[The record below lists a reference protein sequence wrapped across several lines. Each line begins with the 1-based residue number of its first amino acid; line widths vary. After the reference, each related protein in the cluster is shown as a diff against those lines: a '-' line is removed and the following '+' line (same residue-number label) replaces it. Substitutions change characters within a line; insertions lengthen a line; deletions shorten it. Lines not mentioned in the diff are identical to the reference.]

1 MSNKINLIIEQ
12 NNPIDCPS
20 DKGWTR
26 TTEEADFTSSN
37 NISYEVKKCRD
48 GKFYKKRKTAPTP
61 STDLPDWV
69 TTSCLKNL
77 GLKKTSNYDQV
88 QSVYRELSKQ
98 KWFYYNDTTD
108 KDNKPLPEGKFIFKI
123 KYDTGTVELGTWECK
138 NGEVYLEVKGANGK
152 TQSWTK
158 ETSWVYITPEEE
170 DPTPAP
176 TEDCKPFDDRD
187 QADKFRIWVND
198 KLPDIA
204 KNIPGL
210 NSRIRDKKL
219 DRTGKCNNTH
229 IKTAA
234 NHKIDGKT
242 LLDIF
247 KSGVD
252 ITKIQQEKNDRDEV
266 YNWWEKQKTEGMVS
280 GGELV
285 LFPADSRYYKNYY
298 AYKKVDK
305 NDNNLF
311 YLYLNDG
318 TWFSYYRGKGYQ
330 EEGKWEP
337 ELVPELVV
345 KESKNISLIRN
356 LKKLINEQIIVPS
369 ETKKHSLYKP
379 ENSSNLSVKDNEQ
392 KKDNGSKQNVIFDE
406 EAETN
411 KVMTPIRDK
420 ALTVL
425 NNWLKYN
432 NNTASFGVA
441 RSFGKNS
448 VGNSINDGKTTIS
461 KHKPSEFCSVSVS
474 EEIKNSKKD
483 IEDSEKEYSG
493 VLTTED
499 KSFISQL
506 KSLFNQV
513 ESECKKIIERRQKPS
528 PDQDVDDK
536 QTKDQ
541 NLKSDNLKSDT
552 PKEMSQVQKDKINE
566 LVVAGYEKI
575 PNCDTYD
582 PDRLIEKIN
591 LKEKYP
597 KLFSEDVCYVKYREL
612 SQDSWNAFLTD
623 SSDSGFS
630 ALTKSVQG
638 DKGKENC
645 RTVISNTYD
654 AQKNNLRTNNKF
666 VLQGVKDFVNECHG
680 LYRDKLGRRSNN
692 KLEWLVYNSAAFK
705 QLNESTNKKNMKN
718 TLNGNIKKHLKET
731 IEVKKTKLVENRI
744 IKSRL
749 ELTTSNS
756 SNINYTVK
764 KMIEESM
771 KMRTVGIDNNLI
783 KENLMDLI
791 DVLYKDK
798 STKVKK
804 VFNQESAKY
813 ISEKL
818 GLSEGAFLRRVIND
832 VFSNNSIETTVE
844 LFNNCDYL
852 CNIISDEVSKTLGF
866 TDKTVEETFSRNM
879 KSEFKSMVCPII
891 SSMGDKM
898 ENQFNKMKS
907 KALDKS

>member
-1 MSNKINLIIEQ
+1 MAKT
-12 NNPIDCPS
+12 CPS
-20 DKGWTR
+20 GYGTTR
-26 TTEEADFTSSN
+26 LTSSN
-37 NISYEVKKCRD
+37 PQWDVKEFTDPADR
-48 GKFYKKRKTAPTP
+48 KKYYCAKKKTSPPP
-61 STDLPDWV
+61 STSKLPDWAK
-69 TTSCLKNL
+69 TGCL
-77 GLKKTSNYDQV
+77 NYDFV
-88 QSVYRELSKQ
+88 KGGRELKHTADPKQVVYFAYDKSKWHFWEDG
-98 KWFYYNDTTD
+98 KYAYISGGTRTD
-108 KDNKPLPEGKFIFKI
+108 
-123 KYDTGTVELGTWECK
+123 GTWECINDK
-138 NGEVYLEVKGANGK
+138 IKIELPSDKQYYTTAEG
-152 TQSWTK
+152 
-158 ETSWVYITPEEE
+158 WVNIKPEEE

-198 KLPDIA
+198 NLPDIA

-252 ITKIQQEKNDRDEV
+252 ITKIQQEKNDREEV
-266 YNWWEKQKTEGMVS
+266 YNWWEEQKKEGRVK
-280 GGELV
+280 GGELR
-285 LFPADSRYYKNYY
+285 LFPPDSRYYKHYY
-298 AYKKVDK
+298 AYRKQDQT
-305 NDNNLF
+305 DNNLF
-311 YLYLNDG
+311 YFFLKDL
-318 TWFSYYRGKGYQ
+318 TWFSYYKGKGFQ
-330 EEGKWEP
+330 EEGKWEL
-337 ELVPELVV
+337 ELV
-345 KESKNISLIRN
+345 ESKNISLIRN
-356 LKKLINEQIIVPS
+356 LKKLIKEQLIIKT
-369 ETKKHSLYKP
+369 ETKKHPSYQP
-379 ENSSNLSVKDNEQ
+379 EDSSNLSVKDNQQ
-392 KKDNGSKQNVIFDE
+392 KKDNESKQNVIFDE
-406 EAETN
+406 EAETK

-425 NNWLKYN
+425 NNWLNY
-432 NNTASFGVA
+432 NNTAKFGFA
-441 RSFGKNS
+441 RNFGKNS

-483 IEDSEKEYSG
+483 VEDSEKEYSG

-513 ESECKKIIERRQKPS
+513 ESECNKIIGRRQKPS

-552 PKEMSQVQKDKINE
+552 PKEMSQLQKDKIKS
-566 LVVAGYEKI
+566 LVDAGYEKI
-575 PNCDTYD
+575 ENCDAYD
-582 PDRLIEKIN
+582 NDRLIELIN
-591 LKEKYP
+591 LKDKYP
-597 KLFSEDVCYVKYREL
+597 NIFSDDVCYVKYREL
-612 SQDSWNAFLTD
+612 SQDSWNTFLTD
-623 SSDSGFS
+623 STDTGFS
-630 ALTKSVQG
+630 ALTKNVQR

-654 AQKNNLRTNNKF
+654 AQKNNLLTNNKF
-666 VLQGVKDFVNECHG
+666 ILRNVKDFIVNDCHR
-680 LYRDKLGRRSNN
+680 LYKDKLGRRTNN
-692 KLEWLVYNSAAFK
+692 KLEWLVYNSAAFR
-705 QLNESTNKKNMKN
+705 QLNESTIKKNMKN
-718 TLNGNIKKHLKET
+718 TLNNNIKKHLKET
-731 IEVKKTKLVENRI
+731 IEVKKTNLVENRI

-749 ELTTSNS
+749 ELTTSNN
-756 SNINYTVK
+756 SNINLTLNR
-764 KMIEESM
+764 MITESI
-771 KMRTVGIDNNLI
+771 KMRAVGMDNNLI

-813 ISEKL
+813 ISGKL

-832 VFSNNSIETTVE
+832 VFSNNSIETTIE

-866 TDKTVEETFSRNM
+866 TDKTVEDIISRSM
-879 KSEFKSMVCPII
+879 KSEFKSMICPII
-891 SSMGDKM
+891 NSMGDKM

-907 KALDKS
+907 KALDKT

>member
-1 MSNKINLIIEQ
+1 MAK
-12 NNPIDCPS
+12 CPVGFTPTV
-20 DKGWTR
+20 K
-26 TTEEADFTSSN
+26 TSSYGD
-37 NISYEVKKCRD
+37 YEVKKITD
-48 GKFYKKRKTAPTP
+48 GGETIYCKRRKSSSP
-61 STDLPDWV
+61 ST
-69 TTSCLKNL
+69 
-77 GLKKTSNYDQV
+77 SN
-88 QSVYRELSKQ
+88 
-98 KWFYYNDTTD
+98 
-108 KDNKPLPEGKFIFKI
+108 LPEWANALNFYLDRIGFNLKPTKDSNQVIL
-123 KYDTGTVELGTWECK
+123 TGQKSFTGQESRWYFWKDGDYACFEGSSGDLTTAKRTNGTWIVENDEVRIDIEDGHYWTSK
-138 NGEVYLEVKGANGK
+138 VNG
-152 TQSWTK
+152 WTK
-158 ETSWVYITPEEE
+158 PEEE

-176 TEDCKPFDDRD
+176 TEDCKPFDDKD

-198 KLPDIA
+198 NLPDIA

-210 NSRIRDKKL
+210 DASISDKTLSKK
-219 DRTGKCNNTH
+219 GKCNNTH

-247 KSGVD
+247 TSGVD

-266 YNWWEKQKTEGMVS
+266 YNWWEKQKTEGKVS
-280 GGELV
+280 GGKLV

-298 AYKKVDK
+298 AYRKDDETDK
-305 NDNNLF
+305 NLF
-311 YLYLNDG
+311 YFFLNDG
-318 TWFSYYRGKGYQ
+318 TWFSYYKGKGYQ
-330 EEGKWEP
+330 EEGKWEI
-337 ELVPELVV
+337 ELAPELVV

-356 LKKLINEQIIVPS
+356 LKKLINEQIIVGS
-369 ETKKHSLYKP
+369 KTKKHSLYKP
-379 ENSSNLSVKDNEQ
+379 ENSSNLSVKDNQQ
-392 KKDNGSKQNVIFDE
+392 KKDDGSKQNVVFDE
-406 EAETN
+406 KVETE
-411 KVMTPIRDK
+411 KVMTPIQVESL
-420 ALTVL
+420 AVL
-425 NNWLKYN
+425 NKWSYYN
-432 NNTASFGVA
+432 NNTRFDLISQ
-441 RSFGKNS
+441 RNFGKS
-448 VGNSINDGKTTIS
+448 ILETSINDGIAAIS
-461 KHKPSEFCSVSVS
+461 RYKPSEFCSVSAS
-474 EEIKNSKKD
+474 NEIKKSKKD
-483 IEDSEKEYSG
+483 
-493 VLTTED
+493 VED
-499 KSFISQL
+499 KEREKSDILTDIDKNFISKL
-506 KSLFNQV
+506 KSLLNQV

-528 PDQDVDDK
+528 PDQNVDDK
-536 QTKDQ
+536 QKNDQ
-541 NLKSDNLKSDT
+541 IVKSDNLKSDS
-552 PKEMSQVQKDKINE
+552 PKEMSQAQKDKINE
-566 LVVAGYEKI
+566 LIAAGYEKI

-597 KLFSEDVCYVKYREL
+597 KLFGEDGCYVKYREL
-612 SQDSWNAFLTD
+612 SQDSWNTFLTD
-623 SSDSGFS
+623 ASKFS
-630 ALTKSVQG
+630 ALTKNIQG
-638 DKGKENC
+638 EKGKENC

-666 VLQGVKDFVNECHG
+666 VLQGVKDFVNECHR
-680 LYRDKLGRRSNN
+680 LYRDKLGRRSDN

-718 TLNGNIKKHLKET
+718 TLNSNIKKHLKET

-764 KMIEESM
+764 KMIQESM
-771 KMRTVGIDNNLI
+771 KMRTVGIDSNLI

-832 VFSNNSIETTVE
+832 AFSNNSIETTIE

-879 KSEFKSMVCPII
+879 KSEFKSMVCPVI
-891 SSMGDKM
+891 SSIGDKM